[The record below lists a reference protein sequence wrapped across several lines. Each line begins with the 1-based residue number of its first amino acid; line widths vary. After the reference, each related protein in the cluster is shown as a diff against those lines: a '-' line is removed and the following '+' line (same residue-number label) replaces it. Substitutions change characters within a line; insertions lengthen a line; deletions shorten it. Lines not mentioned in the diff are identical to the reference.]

1 MFRSTLIG
9 LALEAA
15 LLELTE
21 ARGYQISAAT
31 RGVIWRALDSTLEEE
46 LACGALPG
54 HTARISCSDG
64 APSGHPVEEQAATPA
79 GNATDGYPVYR
90 CIDGVWTIVIKD
102 ATVNLRMAEDK
113 ENGDGKYGP
122 GPHSGELLHW
132 SGTKRYRQI

>member
-1 MFRSTLIG
+1 M
-9 LALEAA
+9 
-15 LLELTE
+15 TE
-21 ARGYQISAAT
+21 AKGYQISAAT

-46 LACGALPG
+46 LACGAPPG
-54 HTARISCSDG
+54 HTARIACSNDT
-64 APSGHPVEEQAATPA
+64 PSSHPVEEQAAMPA
-79 GNATDGYPVYR
+79 GNATDVCPVYR
-90 CIDGVWTIVIKD
+90 WTIVIKD